1 MPDAG
6 LAMNAPAR
14 NPAVELI
21 QNESSSAS
29 LNTALRGD
37 LAEVP
42 DGHDIT
48 DEVANDDE
56 VGSAITSGPAG
67 PSHRACLSLGPT
79 LRHQRPL
86 IQRSS

>member
-29 LNTALRGD
+29 LNTALRSD
-37 LAEVP
+37 LAEVAE
-42 DGHDIT
+42 GMDIT

-56 VGSAITSGPAG
+56 IATSTAISSGPPG
-67 PSHRACLSLGPT
+67 PSSKYKPPKKG
-79 LRHQRPL
+79 RHVQA
-86 IQRSS
+86 QD

>member
-1 MPDAG
+1 
-6 LAMNAPAR
+6 MNAPAR

-21 QNESSSAS
+21 QTESSSAS

-48 DEVANDDE
+48 DEVVNDDE
-56 VGSAITSGPAG
+56 VATAITSGPPG
-67 PSHRACLSLGPT
+67 PSSQYKPPKKG
-79 LRHQRPL
+79 RHHVL
-86 IQRSS
+86 N